1 MKDDEPDLT
10 ILRQTVADAVMS
22 CTDPSLLDLISK
34 ILTYDT
40 AKEAD

>member
-1 MKDDEPDLT
+1 MKDDPPDLIT
-10 ILRQTVADAVMS
+10 LRQTVADAVMA

-34 ILTYDT
+34 LLTYDT